1 MISPKRAVQ
10 HIGRLTVNPIVLAL
24 IRSGIPL
31 PGVGRKTVMSL
42 RTVGR
47 KSGEP
52 RVTPMGYVRIDDDKV
67 WAVSEHGAR
76 SDWYRN
82 ARAAG
87 TVEVQAGGDRPRRAT
102 VRLLPDE
109 DPAAVLKRMN
119 PMVAIANRA
128 LWDRPAVVEIRFEK
142 D

>member
-42 RTVGR
+42 TTVGR

-52 RVTPMGYVRIDDDKV
+52 RVTPMGYVRIDEDTV
-67 WAVSEHGAR
+67 WAVSEHGDR

-87 TVEVQAGGDRPRRAT
+87 TVMVQAGSDRPCRAT

-109 DPAAVLKRMN
+109 DPGAVLKRMN

-128 LWDRPAVVEIRFEK
+128 LWDRPAVVEIRFENE
-142 D
+142 

>member
-1 MISPKRAVQ
+1 MSPKRAVQ
-10 HIGRLTVNPIVLAL
+10 HVGRLTVNPIVLAL
-24 IRSGIPL
+24 IRWGIPL
-31 PGVGRKTVMSL
+31 PGIGRKTVMSL
-42 RTVGR
+42 TTVGR
-47 KSGEP
+47 KSGRP
-52 RVTPMGYVRIDDDKV
+52 RVTPMGYVRIDSDTV
-67 WAVSEHGAR
+67 WTVSEHGHR

-87 TVEVQAGGDRPRRAT
+87 TVDVQAGGDRPRRAT
-102 VRLLPDE
+102 VRLLPQE